1 MKKMFGKKIKM
12 GLVLG
17 MIITA
22 TSIINKDKNER
33 MKKENDK

>member
-12 GLVLG
+12 GLVLAI
-17 MIITA
+17 IITA
-22 TSIINKDKNER
+22 ASTINKDKNER